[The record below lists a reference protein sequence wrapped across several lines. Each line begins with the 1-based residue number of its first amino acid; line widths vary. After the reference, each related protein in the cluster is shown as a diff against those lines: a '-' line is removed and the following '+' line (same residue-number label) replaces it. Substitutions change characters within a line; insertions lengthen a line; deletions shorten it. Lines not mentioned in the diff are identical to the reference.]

1 MTESSF
7 KKVKRTAEMS
17 EKADK
22 ILKALKVTVA
32 AAHGKNATDVSDATK
47 IVEDALIKNDAIV
60 DIMIAASDARA
71 QFEPGISK
79 VVLDE

>member
-7 KKVKRTAEMS
+7 KRIKRTAEMS
-17 EKADK
+17 EKANK

-32 AAHGKNATDVSDATK
+32 AAHGKKATDVSDATK

-60 DIMIAASDARA
+60 DIMIAASDARPH
-71 QFEPGISK
+71 E
-79 VVLDE
+79 

>member
-32 AAHGKNATDVSDATK
+32 AAHGKKATDVSDATK

-60 DIMIAASDARA
+60 DIMIAASDARPH
-71 QFEPGISK
+71 E
-79 VVLDE
+79 

>member
-7 KKVKRTAEMS
+7 KRIKRTAEMS

-32 AAHGKNATDVSDATK
+32 AAHGKKATDVSDATK
-47 IVEDALIKNDAIV
+47 IVEDALIKNDVII
-60 DIMIAASDARA
+60 DIMIAASDSRA
-71 QFEPGISK
+71 HE
-79 VVLDE
+79 

>member
-7 KKVKRTAEMS
+7 KRIKRTAEMS

-32 AAHGKNATDVSDATK
+32 AAHGKKATDVSDATK

-60 DIMIAASDARA
+60 DIMIAASDSRA
-71 QFEPGISK
+71 HE
-79 VVLDE
+79 